1 MKTMRI
7 TKEHE
12 NHYREHGYAVV
23 DSFCEADELTA
34 ALKNFDEVVPGWA
47 EFAKD
52 PSGSRP
58 EYFSSPFPDQRGIPH
73 FPYKGD
79 ALNRLTF
86 HSELSRFATL
96 MGEGEEMYCEQSHLT
111 YKATGQSLKQG
122 NVDQHMHLDY
132 GNHTLAYPPDVPK
145 FWQTAFLYYFTDVTL
160 DCGPTAVCSKKY
172 YPERILFP
180 RHYSPEARPEIY
192 DNEVKVVCPA
202 GSLLIYGMRTFHR
215 GTAITGT
222 SHARLGMFVTY
233 APKACRWMG
242 IVGWPVSAGKKEFHE
257 WVVGASVS
265 ERSLIGF
272 PEPGHEFWTEE
283 TLDGVAARF
292 SGIDMTPYRDS

>member
-111 YKATGQSLKQG
+111 YKATGQSPKQG

-180 RHYSPEARPEIY
+180 RHYSPDARPEIY

>member
-12 NHYREHGYAVV
+12 DHYREHGYAVV

-111 YKATGQSLKQG
+111 YKATGQSPKQG

-180 RHYSPEARPEIY
+180 RHYSPDARPEIY

>member
-111 YKATGQSLKQG
+111 YKATGQSPKQG

>member
-1 MKTMRI
+1 MRI

-23 DSFCEADELTA
+23 ENFCKPDELAA

-47 EFAKD
+47 KFAKD
-52 PSGSRP
+52 PSGPHP
-58 EYFSSPFPDQRGIPH
+58 EYFDTRFPDQRGIPH

-79 ALNRLTF
+79 TLNYLTF
-86 HSELSRFATL
+86 HPELSRFATL

-111 YKATGQSLKQG
+111 YKASGQGPQQG
-122 NVDQHMHLDY
+122 NVDQPMHLDY

-145 FWQTAFLYYFTDVTL
+145 FWQTAYLYYFTDVTL
-160 DCGPTAVCSKKY
+160 DCGPTAVCSKKH

-180 RHYSPEARPEIY
+180 RIYSPEARPEIY

-202 GSLLIYGMRTFHR
+202 GSLLMYSMRTFHR
-215 GTAITGT
+215 GTAIKGKN
-222 SHARLGMFVTY
+222 HARLGMFVTY

-242 IVGWPVSAGKKEFHE
+242 IVGWPVSAGKKEFHD
-257 WVVGASVS
+257 WIVGASVE
-265 ERSLIGF
+265 ERSLLGF

-283 TLDGVAARF
+283 TLDGVNARF
-292 SGIDMTPYRDS
+292 AGIDMSPYRNS